1 MTTRWTG
8 DVPTGATYDARWKE
22 MAERGLSLHG
32 EADFV
37 CRWVPTPAGATLL
50 DAGCG
55 TGRVAIEL
63 AARGFVTVGVD
74 ADDRMLTAASQKAPQ
89 LRWEQADL
97 ATLELGLDRGPHL
110 DLDRDLGAGFDVA
123 VMAGN
128 VMIFVT
134 PGTEAAVVAHV
145 GAQLR
150 PGGLL
155 ISGFQL
161 GRGYSVEAFDAHAE
175 LAGLH
180 LVRRF
185 ASWDEEPF
193 DGGDYQVSIHRRAE
207 LDG

>member
-22 MAERGLSLHG
+22 MAERGLSVHG

-37 CRWVPTPAGATLL
+37 TRWAPLPAGATLL

-74 ADDRMLTAASQKAPQ
+74 ADDRMLTAANQKAPQ

-97 ATLELGLDRGPHL
+97 ATLELDLGPHL
-110 DLDRDLGAGFDVA
+110 NLGAGFDVA

-161 GRGYSVEAFDAHAE
+161 DRGYNIDAFDAHAE
-175 LAGLH
+175 AAGLH